1 MEEKVDSNLS
11 GLLKPKSIAIIGASA
26 TPGKIGNTVI
36 KNLIDSGYKG
46 DVYPVN
52 PKETEILGYE
62 CYESILDVPG
72 PVDAA
77 VITVPAKFSIDV
89 TKECGEKGVKG
100 LIVITSGYS
109 EVGRADLEEE
119 MVRISQET
127 GMRVLG
133 PNIVGTLSNSD
144 NMNASFAPFLPLP
157 GKASLVSQSG
167 ALLIAMDAATYTR
180 RVGFDKMISIGN
192 MSDVNFSDMIKFLN
206 EDPDTT
212 CISLYIEGLK
222 DGPSFL
228 QEAKKATKPIVVLKS
243 GVSAHGAAAA
253 ASHTGS
259 LAGAAKIYSAAFQQ
273 AGVSQAS
280 DLDDLFDRTL
290 VLSLEPPMKG
300 DNLLVLTNGGG
311 VGVLATDS
319 AEAAGIPMRFA
330 PEDVQTE
337 LKKHMP
343 EFGSAKNPVDMT
355 GMAGKDWYYKTT
367 KFSFAHPWVDGLVLL
382 YCETA
387 MTDPQEIAEGIFN
400 AISETGIKDK
410 PVTVSFVGGEKC
422 DKAMAWL
429 VENGIPAY
437 GAPDLA
443 VKAMGTLRQYDRMKS
458 LNDTSAFVPSNID
471 AKKAR
476 KIIDNAR
483 SKGRLALTE
492 VEAKKV
498 FDAYGLPITP
508 TELAKTEDEAVT
520 LANQIGYPLVMK
532 IVSPDILHK
541 SDAGGV
547 KVNIKNETM
556 VREAFKTILDNA
568 KSYKADALIEG
579 IAVQEMAPW
588 ATEVIVGSVKDAT
601 FGPTIMFGL
610 GGIFVEVLKDVT
622 FRVAPISLPE
632 AKLMQDEIRSAA
644 ILGGV
649 RGEAP
654 RDKAALAE
662 VLARYAYMIHD
673 LKDEIAESD
682 ANPVIV
688 YEEGQG
694 VKVVDARIILT
705 KK

>member
-1 MEEKVDSNLS
+1 
-11 GLLKPKSIAIIGASA
+11 
-26 TPGKIGNTVI
+26 
-36 KNLIDSGYKG
+36 
-46 DVYPVN
+46 
-52 PKETEILGYE
+52 
-62 CYESILDVPG
+62 
-72 PVDAA
+72 
-77 VITVPAKFSIDV
+77 
-89 TKECGEKGVKG
+89 
-100 LIVITSGYS
+100 
-109 EVGRADLEEE
+109 
-119 MVRISQET
+119 
-127 GMRVLG
+127 
-133 PNIVGTLSNSD
+133 
-144 NMNASFAPFLPLP
+144 
-157 GKASLVSQSG
+157 
-167 ALLIAMDAATYTR
+167 
-180 RVGFDKMISIGN
+180 
-192 MSDVNFSDMIKFLN
+192 
-206 EDPDTT
+206 
-212 CISLYIEGLK
+212 
-222 DGPSFL
+222 
-228 QEAKKATKPIVVLKS
+228 
-243 GVSAHGAAAA
+243 
-253 ASHTGS
+253 
-259 LAGAAKIYSAAFQQ
+259 
-273 AGVSQAS
+273 
-280 DLDDLFDRTL
+280 
-290 VLSLEPPMKG
+290 
-300 DNLLVLTNGGG
+300 
-311 VGVLATDS
+311 
-319 AEAAGIPMRFA
+319 
-330 PEDVQTE
+330 
-337 LKKHMP
+337 
-343 EFGSAKNPVDMT
+343 
-355 GMAGKDWYYKTT
+355 
-367 KFSFAHPWVDGLVLL
+367 
-382 YCETA
+382 
-387 MTDPQEIAEGIFN
+387 
-400 AISETGIKDK
+400 
-410 PVTVSFVGGEKC
+410 
-422 DKAMAWL
+422 
-429 VENGIPAY
+429 
-437 GAPDLA
+437 
-443 VKAMGTLRQYDRMKS
+443 LRQ
-458 LNDTSAFVPSNID
+458 
-471 AKKAR
+471 
-476 KIIDNAR
+476 
-483 SKGRLALTE
+483 
-492 VEAKKV
+492 KKV

>member
-1 MEEKVDSNLS
+1 
-11 GLLKPKSIAIIGASA
+11 
-26 TPGKIGNTVI
+26 
-36 KNLIDSGYKG
+36 
-46 DVYPVN
+46 
-52 PKETEILGYE
+52 
-62 CYESILDVPG
+62 
-72 PVDAA
+72 
-77 VITVPAKFSIDV
+77 
-89 TKECGEKGVKG
+89 
-100 LIVITSGYS
+100 
-109 EVGRADLEEE
+109 
-119 MVRISQET
+119 
-127 GMRVLG
+127 
-133 PNIVGTLSNSD
+133 
-144 NMNASFAPFLPLP
+144 
-157 GKASLVSQSG
+157 
-167 ALLIAMDAATYTR
+167 
-180 RVGFDKMISIGN
+180 
-192 MSDVNFSDMIKFLN
+192 
-206 EDPDTT
+206 
-212 CISLYIEGLK
+212 
-222 DGPSFL
+222 
-228 QEAKKATKPIVVLKS
+228 
-243 GVSAHGAAAA
+243 
-253 ASHTGS
+253 
-259 LAGAAKIYSAAFQQ
+259 
-273 AGVSQAS
+273 
-280 DLDDLFDRTL
+280 
-290 VLSLEPPMKG
+290 MKG

-330 PEDVQTE
+330 PEDVQAE

-367 KFSFAHPWVDGLVLL
+367 KFSFAHPWVDGLVIL

-387 MTDPQEIAEGIFN
+387 MTDPQEIAEGIHK
-400 AISETGIKDK
+400 AIDETGITDK

-443 VKAMGTLRQYDRMKS
+443 VKAMGTLRQYERMKS
-458 LNDTSAFVPSNID
+458 LNDTSAFTPGNVDSQK
-471 AKKAR
+471 AKTIIENAR
-476 KIIDNAR
+476 KN
-483 SKGRLALTE
+483 GRLALTE

-508 TELAKTEDEAVT
+508 TELAKTEDEAVM

-547 KVNIKNETM
+547 KVNIKNESM
-556 VREAFKTILDNA
+556 VRESFKTILENA
-568 KSYKADALIEG
+568 KAYKTDALIEG

-654 RDKAALAE
+654 RDKEALAE

-673 LKDEIAESD
+673 LKDDIAESD